1 MQYLGMKC
9 RHFSDRS
16 RQPRLRQGQCGQ
28 GQRASR
34 PNQGLGPFGNRCH
47 GHAFGKSGRSGC
59 VCGFAHRRA
68 RKEDHGLARNL
79 LHGPPGRDE
88 PMQFHGST
96 RLGGFQSVLNK
107 DIGKA
112 RVMVDWQNVTA
123 WDASILDTVVDNL
136 IAERKN
142 ATPRASRFK
151 TSTKTSR
158 GQAKGRRRHARTGL
172 RLVEQIGGRRTSK
185 ARRSFHQT
193 RGAERREHPRTG
205 AEIRQSRRDRRL
217 GSRQSQPLAP
227 RVGHRGYETPKR
239 RAAGKQRPRRG
250 VRR

>member
-107 DIGKA
+107 DIGKG
-112 RVMVDWQNVTA
+112 RVMVDWQNVTT

-136 IAERKN
+136 IAEHKKCYTAGESIQDIDKDVTWAGEGATAPRPNRSPTGGADWRKAN
-142 ATPRASRFK
+142 VKGTSIVSPNPRRRTTRASANRRGNSAV
-151 TSTKTSR
+151 ST
-158 GQAKGRRRHARTGL
+158 G
-172 RLVEQIGGRRTSK
+172 SK
-185 ARRSFHQT
+185 AGLATKSTARSSSGT
-193 RGAERREHPRTG
+193 
-205 AEIRQSRRDRRL
+205 
-217 GSRQSQPLAP
+217 
-227 RVGHRGYETPKR
+227 
-239 RAAGKQRPRRG
+239 
-250 VRR
+250 

>member
-1 MQYLGMKC
+1 MADTLVIDLDSLVCAKDNADKA
-9 RHFSDRS
+9 R
-16 RQPRLRQGQCGQ
+16 GQVDQIKGSVPLATVATAMPSK
-28 GQRASR
+28 R
-34 PNQGLGPFGNRCH
+34 
-47 GHAFGKSGRSGC
+47 GRSGC

-107 DIGKA
+107 DIGKG

-151 TSTKTSR
+151 TSTKT
-158 GQAKGRRRHARTGL
+158 
-172 RLVEQIGGRRTSK
+172 
-185 ARRSFHQT
+185 
-193 RGAERREHPRTG
+193 
-205 AEIRQSRRDRRL
+205 
-217 GSRQSQPLAP
+217 
-227 RVGHRGYETPKR
+227 
-239 RAAGKQRPRRG
+239 
-250 VRR
+250 

>member
-16 RQPRLRQGQCGQ
+16 RQPRLRQGQCRQ
-28 GQRASR
+28 GQRTSR

-47 GHAFGKSGRSGC
+47 GHAFGKRGRSGC

-107 DIGKA
+107 DIGKG

-158 GQAKGRRRHARTGL
+158 GQAKGRRRHAHRSPTGGADW
-172 RLVEQIGGRRTSK
+172 RKANVKGTSIVSPNPRRRTTRASANRRGNSSVSTGSK
-185 ARRSFHQT
+185 AGLATKSTARSSSGT
-193 RGAERREHPRTG
+193 
-205 AEIRQSRRDRRL
+205 
-217 GSRQSQPLAP
+217 
-227 RVGHRGYETPKR
+227 
-239 RAAGKQRPRRG
+239 
-250 VRR
+250 